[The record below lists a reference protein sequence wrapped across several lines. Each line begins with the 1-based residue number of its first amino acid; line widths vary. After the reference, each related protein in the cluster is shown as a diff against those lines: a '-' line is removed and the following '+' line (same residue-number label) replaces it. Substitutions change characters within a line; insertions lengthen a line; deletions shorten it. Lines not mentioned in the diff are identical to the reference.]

1 MEMVRWSPW
10 VAKWIILAMP
20 TMVHNKPDAAGN
32 SQQHELTTAP
42 MTVLDPTNRVALLP
56 VWIRLPKPGDSD
68 PITSLPRSSMWEL
81 VQRSKGKIRTVSLR
95 KPGATK
101 GTRLIHLASLLDFL
115 NGINGE
121 EDKA

>member
-1 MEMVRWSPW
+1 
-10 VAKWIILAMP
+10 
-20 TMVHNKPDAAGN
+20 MVHNKPDADGDN
-32 SQQHELTTAP
+32 QRHELTTAP

-56 VWIRLPKPGDSD
+56 LWIRLPKPGETD

-81 VQRSKGKIRTVSLR
+81 VQRSQGKIRTVSLR

-101 GTRLIHLASLLDFL
+101 GTRLIHLQSLLDFL

-121 EDKA
+121 EEKA

>member
-1 MEMVRWSPW
+1 MCENTLGRGLSSMAP
-10 VAKWIILAMP
+10 I
-20 TMVHNKPDAAGN
+20 VHNKPDADDTAHR
-32 SQQHELTTAP
+32 HELTTAP

-56 VWIRLPKPGDSD
+56 LWVRLPRPGDTD

-101 GTRLIHLASLLDFL
+101 GTRLIHLQSLLDFL
-115 NGINGE
+115 DGINGE
-121 EDKA
+121 DGNA